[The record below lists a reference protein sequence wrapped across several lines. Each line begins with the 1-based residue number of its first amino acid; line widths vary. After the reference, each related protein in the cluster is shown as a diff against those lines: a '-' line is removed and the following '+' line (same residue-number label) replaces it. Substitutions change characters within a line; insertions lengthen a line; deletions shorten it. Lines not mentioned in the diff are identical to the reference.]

1 MVRHEIIFRK
11 WLEVVDYYNEYYI
24 KNMTYKY
31 DDPPSSK
38 KPPQMPPVLAQKPGT
53 ASDALHTFVL
63 TQEEVISDMSPEDM
77 QILNDLELFQKMDD
91 IGEAMI
97 EQDIGDS
104 FSQDVLDTQ
113 LALHHIS
120 QVDIYDAQCRLDDL
134 IDNPDKRKKLS
145 PKFLQTSLR
154 EHIVERLLAPYNKM
168 LKTNPASVLEIFLQS
183 AKESQLPKEYTDII
197 ESILVEKIT
206 HALSP

>member
-1 MVRHEIIFRK
+1 
-11 WLEVVDYYNEYYI
+11 
-24 KNMTYKY
+24 MTDKH

-53 ASDALHTFVL
+53 ASDALHSFVL

-77 QILNDLELFQKMDD
+77 QILNDLELFQKVDD

-104 FSQDVLDTQ
+104 SSQDAFDTQ
-113 LALHHIS
+113 IALHHIS

-145 PKFLQTSLR
+145 PKFLQTSMR
-154 EHIVERLLAPYNKM
+154 EHIIERLLAPYSEI
-168 LKTNPASVLEIFLQS
+168 LITNPSSALANFLQS
-183 AKESQLPKEYTDII
+183 AKESQLPKEYSDII
-197 ESILVEKIT
+197 EAILVEKIT